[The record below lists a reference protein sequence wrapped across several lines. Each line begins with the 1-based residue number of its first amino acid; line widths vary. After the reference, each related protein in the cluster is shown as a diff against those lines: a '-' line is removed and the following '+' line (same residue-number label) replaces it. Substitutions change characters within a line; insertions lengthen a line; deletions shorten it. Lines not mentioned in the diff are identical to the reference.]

1 MERFTQQGVERMKVP
16 PKPQRIDKIHTIHR
30 GLALALRVSYS
41 GSKTWSVIYYV
52 NGKPRKDALGR
63 FPEVS
68 VSEAY
73 KLATKFEPEAAEKK
87 AAAGT
92 FREVA
97 ESFVANYVNGLDRKD
112 GTPLRTKKEIVR
124 CLTKYIYP
132 TLGSRPFVEVRRS
145 DVMSLRDHIGKK
157 HGPRQANVVLTIL
170 SKLMNWYALRSE
182 DYASPMVRG
191 MKYETNAR
199 DRKLSDDELRLI
211 WNACEGTFGDIVK
224 VLLLTAQRRDKV
236 TTMKWDDIKSAV
248 WHIPQEARE
257 KSVPGALK
265 LPQLALDII
274 EARPRIAGNDYVF
287 AGRVHGQ
294 PFNSY
299 SQGKEEL
306 DAKLNLST
314 TDKLP
319 NWTLHDLRRTARSL
333 MSRAGVTP
341 HIAERVLGHTIKGV
355 EGVYD
360 RHAYAAE
367 KAHALEALAGLVERI
382 VNPPEGGNVVF
393 MQPREARLRA

>member
-1 MERFTQQGVERMKVP
+1 
-16 PKPQRIDKIHTIHR
+16 
-30 GLALALRVSYS
+30 
-41 GSKTWSVIYYV
+41 
-52 NGKPRKDALGR
+52 
-63 FPEVS
+63 
-68 VSEAY
+68 
-73 KLATKFEPEAAEKK
+73 
-87 AAAGT
+87 
-92 FREVA
+92 
-97 ESFVANYVNGLDRKD
+97 
-112 GTPLRTKKEIVR
+112 
-124 CLTKYIYP
+124 
-132 TLGSRPFVEVRRS
+132 
-145 DVMSLRDHIGKK
+145 
-157 HGPRQANVVLTIL
+157 
-170 SKLMNWYALRSE
+170 MNWYALRSE

-236 TTMKWDDIKSAV
+236 TTMKWADIKYAV

-274 EARPRIAGNDYVF
+274 EARPRIAGNDFVF